1 MDQFFETYPRCDNVT
16 SDVALRTNTEIDKF
30 SVNLFLK
37 DVRDG
42 VDVSKKNVTKY
53 VIIQRDVDCFWNVLM
68 RQKFDLVNNDIS
80 VRFAGEA
87 GVDMGGLLR
96 ELFTLAIKR
105 LPDIPA
111 LILGK
116 ASNVFLKMMPENFRK
131 GYYNLLEQL
140 VRMAIVKTGRGSEC
154 FSQSL

>member
-1 MDQFFETYPRCDNVT
+1 MDQFFEIYPPCDNVT
-16 SDVALRTNTEIDKF
+16 YDVALRANTEIDKF

-37 DVRDG
+37 DVRDR

-53 VIIQRDVDCFWNVLM
+53 VIIQRHVDCFWNVLM

-96 ELFTLAIKR
+96 ELFTLAMKR
-105 LPDIPA
+105 LPDIAA
-111 LILGK
+111 LI
-116 ASNVFLKMMPENFRK
+116 
-131 GYYNLLEQL
+131 
-140 VRMAIVKTGRGSEC
+140 
-154 FSQSL
+154 